1 MLDITVVITN
11 SDGIEDI
18 KGSTQICVGVYSISP
33 IRKHNDIQETVC
45 DMLAAASG
53 LIIDQKDMGRD
64 IGTTDI
70 LKTDDSDYIYY
81 AQTLK
86 TDVYSRFAK
95 NRYPQQSRMLTMIFN
110 QDDEGNYEIQDL
122 WIGPSSPA
130 FPGDEYETGNS
141 KTYWKTHAL
150 AQNAKMIRSKS
161 ITKICP
167 Y

>member
-1 MLDITVVITN
+1 MVASSKNGYEIYINMINSHAGDYLNRRPYIITLIKEVLDGV
-11 SDGIEDI
+11 ELE
-18 KGSTQICVGVYSISP
+18 GS
-33 IRKHNDIQETVC
+33 R
-45 DMLAAASG
+45 
-53 LIIDQKDMGRD
+53 LIIEKDMGRE

-81 AQTLK
+81 AQALK

-141 KTYWKTHAL
+141 KTYWQTHAL
-150 AQNAKMIRSKS
+150 AQNAKMIQSKS
-161 ITKICP
+161 ITKVCP